1 MLPQIYRPIIK
12 KKVKNKEY
20 YYFSL
25 SFRILNKTK
34 NFRKYIGSK
43 KPTLAESLI
52 IENNFCDEIIRKY
65 LSNAFET
72 KYLTKKQLI
81 QIILF
86 NEIYFKK
93 YNSLSPT
100 KRNKY
105 DIDKTVLF
113 TLTTLT
119 TEEVD
124 VDLKDVL
131 AAVNKKEK
139 DLNLREQICKNMLS
153 ALEYIKNKQAL
164 NLSYIRNIHKIAMAD
179 FETKT
184 PGLFRNKQIYI
195 YLKHT
200 KNILDSEIKYRPPAY
215 GLIVDKLKKVIDWYN
230 NTEIN
235 PLEKAV
241 IIHFEIYKIHPF
253 LDGNKRVC
261 RLLFNKALLDN
272 GFPLINIS
280 DKKNQYFDAL
290 VNSVEKDDPIYLMK
304 FAYKQYLKDIHEF
317 LKSMDK

>member
-1 MLPQIYRPIIK
+1 MPIIK

-34 NFRKYIGSK
+34 NFRKYIGSI
-43 KPTLAESLI
+43 KPTLEKLKN
-52 IENNFCDEIIRKY
+52 IEDNFCNEIIKKY
-65 LSNAFET
+65 LPDKFES

-81 QIILF
+81 KIILF
-86 NEIYFKK
+86 NETYFKK
-93 YNSLSPT
+93 YNSLSTT
-100 KRNKY
+100 KRNKC

-131 AAVNKKEK
+131 GAVNKKEK

-153 ALEYIKNKQAL
+153 ALEYIKNKENL
-164 NLSYIRNIHKIAMAD
+164 NLNYIRKIHKITMAD
-179 FETKT
+179 FETKK
-184 PGLFRNKQIYI
+184 PGFFRDKQVYI

-200 KNILDSEIKYRPPAY
+200 KNILNSEIKCRPPRY
-215 GLIVDKLKKVIDWYN
+215 GLIVDKLKKITDWYN
-230 NTEIN
+230 NIEMN

-241 IIHFEIYKIHPF
+241 ITHFEVYKIHPF

-261 RLLFNKALLDN
+261 RLLFNKVLLDN

-290 VNSVEKDDPIYLMK
+290 VNSVEKNDPTYLVK
-304 FAYKQYLKDIHEF
+304 FTYKRYLKEILDF
-317 LKSMDK
+317 LKS

>member
-1 MLPQIYRPIIK
+1 MPLIIK
-12 KKVKNKEY
+12 KIKNKEY

-25 SFRILNKTK
+25 SFRILDKTK
-34 NFRKYIGSK
+34 NFRKYIGSN
-43 KPTLAESLI
+43 KPTISELKI
-52 IENNFCDEIIRKY
+52 IENNFIDQILEKY
-65 LSNAFET
+65 LQNKSET

-81 QIILF
+81 QVSLY
-86 NEIYFKK
+86 NDAYFKK
-93 YNSLSPT
+93 YNLLSPT

-131 AAVNKKEK
+131 GAVNKKEK
-139 DLNLREQICKNMLS
+139 DLNLREQICKNMLL
-153 ALEYIKNKQAL
+153 ALDYIKIKEKLSLDYIKN
-164 NLSYIRNIHKIAMAD
+164 IHKTTMAD

-184 PGLFRNKQIYI
+184 PGFFRDKQVYI

-200 KNILDSEIKYRPPAY
+200 KNILNSEIKYRPPTH
-215 GLIVDKLKKVIDWYN
+215 GLILNKLKKIIDWYN
-230 NTEIN
+230 NTNMN

-290 VNSVEKDDPIYLMK
+290 VSSVEKDDLTYLIE
-304 FAYKQYLKDIHEF
+304 FAYKQYLNEILDF
-317 LKSMDK
+317 LKSINNKKERF

>member
-65 LSNAFET
+65 LPNAFET

-272 GFPLINIS
+272 GFPLVNIS

>member
-1 MLPQIYRPIIK
+1 MPIIK
-12 KKVKNKEY
+12 KKVKDKEY

-34 NFRKYIGSK
+34 NFRKYIGSN
-43 KPTLAESLI
+43 KPNSTELNT
-52 IENNFCDEIIRKY
+52 IENNFCDEIIKKY
-65 LSNAFET
+65 LPDKFES
-72 KYLTKKQLI
+72 KYLAKKQLI

-86 NEIYFKK
+86 NETYFKK

-131 AAVNKKEK
+131 GAVNKKEK

-153 ALEYIKNKQAL
+153 ALEYIKDKENLDL
-164 NLSYIRNIHKIAMAD
+164 NYIRKIHKKTMSD
-179 FETKT
+179 FETKK
-184 PGLFRNKQIYI
+184 PGFFRDKQVYI

-200 KNILDSEIKYRPPAY
+200 KNILNAEIKYRPPGY
-215 GLIVDKLKKVIDWYN
+215 GLIIDKLKKIIDWYN
-230 NTEIN
+230 NTKMN

-241 IIHFEIYKIHPF
+241 IIHFEVYKIHPF

-290 VNSVEKDDPIYLMK
+290 VNSVEKDDQTYLIE
-304 FAYKQYLKDIHEF
+304 FTFKQYLKEILDF
-317 LKSMDK
+317 LKS

>member
-1 MLPQIYRPIIK
+1 MPIIK
-12 KKVKNKEY
+12 KKVKDKEY
-20 YYFSL
+20 FYFSL
-25 SFRILNKTK
+25 SFRILDKTK

-43 KPTLAESLI
+43 KPTLGELNN
-52 IENNFCDEIIRKY
+52 IEDSFCDEIIRKY
-65 LSNAFET
+65 LSNTFET

-105 DIDKTVLF
+105 DIDKTILF

-124 VDLKDVL
+124 VDIKDVL
-131 AAVNKKEK
+131 GAVNKKEK

-153 ALEYIKNKQAL
+153 ALDYIKNKQAL
-164 NLSYIRNIHKIAMAD
+164 NLDYIRNIHKTAMAD

-184 PGLFRNKQIYI
+184 PGFFRDKQVYI

-200 KNILDSEIKYRPPAY
+200 KDILNSEIKYRPPGY
-215 GLIVDKLKKVIDWYN
+215 GSIVDRLKKVIDWYN
-230 NTEIN
+230 NTGIN

-241 IIHFEIYKIHPF
+241 LIHFEVYKIHPF

-290 VNSVEKDDPIYLMK
+290 VNSVEKDDPSYLMA
-304 FAYKQYLKDIHEF
+304 FAYKQYLKDIQEF
-317 LKSMDK
+317 LKTMNK

>member
-1 MLPQIYRPIIK
+1 MPIIK
-12 KKVKNKEY
+12 KKVKDKEY

-25 SFRILNKTK
+25 SFRILNKIK
-34 NFRKYIGSK
+34 NFRKYIGSN
-43 KPTLAESLI
+43 KPTLAELNT
-52 IENNFCDEIIRKY
+52 IENNFCDEIIKKY
-65 LSNAFET
+65 LPDKFES

-86 NEIYFKK
+86 NETYFKK

-131 AAVNKKEK
+131 GAVNKKEK

-153 ALEYIKNKQAL
+153 ALESIKNKENLDL
-164 NLSYIRNIHKIAMAD
+164 NYIRKIHKTTMAD
-179 FETKT
+179 FETKK
-184 PGLFRNKQIYI
+184 PGFFRDKQVYI

-200 KNILDSEIKYRPPAY
+200 KNILNAEIKYRPPGY
-215 GLIVDKLKKVIDWYN
+215 GLISNKLNKIIDWYN

-241 IIHFEIYKIHPF
+241 IIHFEVYKIHPF

-280 DKKNQYFDAL
+280 DKKNQYFNAL
-290 VNSVEKDDPIYLMK
+290 VNSVEKDDPTYLIE
-304 FAYKQYLKDIHEF
+304 FTFKQYLKEILDF
-317 LKSMDK
+317 LKS

>member
-1 MLPQIYRPIIK
+1 MPLIK

-25 SFRILNKTK
+25 SFRVLNKTK
-34 NFRKYIGSK
+34 NFRKYIGAN
-43 KPTLAESLI
+43 KPNPTELNT
-52 IENNFCDEIIRKY
+52 IEDNFCDEIIKKY
-65 LSNAFET
+65 LHDKFES

-86 NEIYFKK
+86 NETYFKK

-100 KRNKY
+100 KRSKY
-105 DIDKTVLF
+105 DVDKTVLF

-124 VDLKDVL
+124 VDIKDVL
-131 AAVNKKEK
+131 GAVNKKEK

-153 ALEYIKNKQAL
+153 ALEYIKNKENL
-164 NLSYIRNIHKIAMAD
+164 NLNYIRQIHKITMAD
-179 FETKT
+179 FETKK
-184 PGLFRNKQIYI
+184 PGFFRDKQVYI

-200 KNILDSEIKYRPPAY
+200 KDILNAEIKYRPPEY
-215 GLIVDKLKKVIDWYN
+215 DLIVKKLKKIIDWYN

-241 IIHFEIYKIHPF
+241 IIHFEVYKIHPF

-290 VNSVEKDDPIYLMK
+290 VNSVEKDDPTYLVK
-304 FAYKQYLKDIHEF
+304 FTHEKYLKEILDF
-317 LKSMDK
+317 LKS

>member
-1 MLPQIYRPIIK
+1 MPIIK
-12 KKVKNKEY
+12 KKVKDKEY

-34 NFRKYIGSK
+34 NFRKYIGSN
-43 KPTLAESLI
+43 KPTFAELNT
-52 IENNFCDEIIRKY
+52 IENNFCDEIIKKY
-65 LSNAFET
+65 LPDKFES

-86 NEIYFKK
+86 NETYFKK

-100 KRNKY
+100 KRNKF

-131 AAVNKKEK
+131 GAVNKKEK
-139 DLNLREQICKNMLS
+139 NLNLREQICKNMLS
-153 ALEYIKNKQAL
+153 ALEYIKDKENLDL
-164 NLSYIRNIHKIAMAD
+164 NYIRKIHKITMAD
-179 FETKT
+179 FETKK
-184 PGLFRNKQIYI
+184 PGFFRDKQVYI

-200 KNILDSEIKYRPPAY
+200 KNILNAEIKYRPPGY
-215 GLIVDKLKKVIDWYN
+215 VLIANKLNKIMDWYN
-230 NTEIN
+230 STKMN

-241 IIHFEIYKIHPF
+241 ITHFEVYKIHPF

-290 VNSVEKDDPIYLMK
+290 VNSVEKDDPTYLIE
-304 FAYKQYLKDIHEF
+304 FTFKQYLKEILDF
-317 LKSMDK
+317 LKS

>member
-1 MLPQIYRPIIK
+1 MPIIK
-12 KKVKNKEY
+12 KKVKDKEY

-25 SFRILNKTK
+25 SFRILNKIK
-34 NFRKYIGSK
+34 NFRKYIGSN
-43 KPTLAESLI
+43 KPTLAELNT
-52 IENNFCDEIIRKY
+52 IENNFCDEIIKKY
-65 LSNAFET
+65 LPDKFES

-86 NEIYFKK
+86 NETYFKK

-131 AAVNKKEK
+131 GAVNKKEK

-153 ALEYIKNKQAL
+153 ALESIKNKENLDL
-164 NLSYIRNIHKIAMAD
+164 NYIRKIHKTTMAD
-179 FETKT
+179 FEIKK
-184 PGLFRNKQIYI
+184 PGFFRDKQVYI

-200 KNILDSEIKYRPPAY
+200 KNILNAEIKYRPPGY
-215 GLIVDKLKKVIDWYN
+215 GLISNKLNKIIDWYN
-230 NTEIN
+230 NTEMN

-241 IIHFEIYKIHPF
+241 IIHFEVYKIHPF

-280 DKKNQYFDAL
+280 DKKNQYFNAL
-290 VNSVEKDDPIYLMK
+290 VNSVEKDDPTYLIE
-304 FAYKQYLKDIHEF
+304 FTFKQYLKEILDF
-317 LKSMDK
+317 LKS

>member
-1 MLPQIYRPIIK
+1 MPLIIK
-12 KKVKNKEY
+12 KIKNKEY

-34 NFRKYIGSK
+34 NFRKYIGPN
-43 KPTLAESLI
+43 KPTISELNI
-52 IENNFCDEIIRKY
+52 IENNYIDEIIQKY
-65 LSNAFET
+65 LPNKSET

-86 NEIYFKK
+86 NEVYFKK
-93 YNSLSPT
+93 YNALSST

-131 AAVNKKEK
+131 GAVNKKEK

-153 ALEYIKNKQAL
+153 ALDYIKTKEKLNLDYIKN
-164 NLSYIRNIHKIAMAD
+164 IHKTTMAD

-184 PGLFRNKQIYI
+184 PGLFRDKQVYI

-200 KNILDSEIKYRPPAY
+200 KNILNSEIKYRPPTY
-215 GLIVDKLKKVIDWYN
+215 GLIIDKLKKIVDWYN

-241 IIHFEIYKIHPF
+241 IIHFEVYKIHPF

-272 GFPLINIS
+272 GFPLVNIS
-280 DKKNQYFDAL
+280 DKRNQYFDAL
-290 VNSVEKDDPIYLMK
+290 VNSVEKDDPTYLME
-304 FAYKQYLKDIHEF
+304 FAYKQYLKEILDF
-317 LKSMDK
+317 LKSVSH

>member
-1 MLPQIYRPIIK
+1 MPLIIK
-12 KKVKNKEY
+12 KIKNKEY

-34 NFRKYIGSK
+34 NFRKYIGPN
-43 KPTLAESLI
+43 KPTISELNI
-52 IENNFCDEIIRKY
+52 IENNYIEEILQKY
-65 LSNAFET
+65 LPNKSET

-86 NEIYFKK
+86 NEVYFKK
-93 YNSLSPT
+93 YNALSST

-131 AAVNKKEK
+131 GAVNKKEK

-153 ALEYIKNKQAL
+153 ALDYIKTKEKLNLDYIKN
-164 NLSYIRNIHKIAMAD
+164 IHKTTMAD

-184 PGLFRNKQIYI
+184 PGLFRDKQVYI

-200 KNILDSEIKYRPPAY
+200 KNILNSEIKYRPPTY
-215 GLIVDKLKKVIDWYN
+215 GLIIDKLKKIVDWYN

-241 IIHFEIYKIHPF
+241 IIHFEVYKIHPF

-272 GFPLINIS
+272 GFPLVNIS
-280 DKKNQYFDAL
+280 DKRNQYFDAL
-290 VNSVEKDDPIYLMK
+290 VNSVEKDDPTYLME
-304 FAYKQYLKDIHEF
+304 FAYKQYLKEILDF
-317 LKSMDK
+317 LKSVSH

>member
-1 MLPQIYRPIIK
+1 MPLIK
-12 KKVKNKEY
+12 KKVKNKDY

-25 SFRILNKTK
+25 SFRILDKTK

-43 KPTLAESLI
+43 KPTTTELGI
-52 IENNFCDEIIRKY
+52 IEDNFCNEIITKY
-65 LSNAFET
+65 LPSAFET

-81 QIILF
+81 QILLF
-86 NEIYFKK
+86 NELYFKK
-93 YNSLSPT
+93 YNSMSPT

-105 DIDKTVLF
+105 DIDKTILF

-119 TEEVD
+119 TEEID

-131 AAVNKKEK
+131 GAVNKKEK

-153 ALEYIKNKQAL
+153 ALELIKNKKTL
-164 NLSYIRNIHKIAMAD
+164 NLDYIRNIHRTTMAS

-184 PGLFRNKQIYI
+184 PGLFRDKQVYI

-200 KNILDSEIKYRPPAY
+200 KDILHSEIKYRPPGY
-215 GLIVDKLKKVIDWYN
+215 GLIVDKLQKFIEWYN
-230 NTEIN
+230 TTNIN

-241 IIHFEIYKIHPF
+241 ITHFEIYKIHPF

-261 RLLFNKALLDN
+261 RLLFNQALLDCD
-272 GFPLINIS
+272 FPLINIS
-280 DKKNQYFDAL
+280 DKKNQYFEAL
-290 VNSVEKDDPIYLMK
+290 VNSVEEDNPKYLME
-304 FAYKQYLKDIHEF
+304 FTYKQYLREIQEF